1 MNEIRKIIDKYN
13 LPIKRFTIKNNTRI
27 IDDNIVIKEKKNNN
41 LDKTY
46 RYLKTRSFDY
56 FPFPIEINDKYEVY
70 PFIEEEYEPR
80 EQKAMDLTYL
90 LSLLHS
96 KTTFYREIDINHN
109 KEIYETIL
117 DNLNYLE
124 NYYVDLITSVENE
137 IYMAPSSYLIAR
149 NINVIFGSIK
159 ASRRL
164 INDWYKE
171 IKDNKN
177 ERVVYIN
184 NNINLDHYIKGD
196 KPYLISWNKSKI
208 DSPIYDLFSFYN
220 NHYLELDF
228 NEILSYYEKN
238 YPLKKAEKLLL
249 FSYMAIPPK
258 IIMNG
263 NEYQKCIEINKIM
276 EYMYK
281 TNNIIMNYLK

>member
-1 MNEIRKIIDKYN
+1 MNELRKIIDKYN
-13 LPIKRFTIKNNTRI
+13 LPINKFTIKNSTRI

-41 LDKTY
+41 LIKTY

-124 NYYVDLITSVENE
+124 NYYVDLITFVENE

-159 ASRRL
+159 SSKKL

-184 NNINLDHYIKGD
+184 NNINLDHYINGD

-208 DSPIYDLFSFYN
+208 DSPIYDLLSFYN

-228 NEILSYYEKN
+228 NEILSFYEKN

-249 FSYMAIPPK
+249 FSYMSIPPK
-258 IIMNG
+258 IMMNG
-263 NEYQKCIEINKIM
+263 NEYQKCIEINKVM

-281 TNNIIMNYLK
+281 SNNLIMNYLN